1 MPAELLLLS
10 ALFSSGTNNGQQQP
24 EKAHTLLATL
34 IPETLVFYRKPI
46 PAPAPPPQTPS
57 ISPLVAS
64 ANASSEPGRSTNTP
78 LAIFGSVS
86 ATDIVGHIKGL
97 LVGDADG
104 SRIVLGPENIRFLGL
119 AEDADR
125 IKALGRWEIEVSP
138 GGTGLEPVRKVV
150 EILPASE
157 EEAEVP
163 HTS

>member
-64 ANASSEPGRSTNTP
+64 ANANSEPDRNTP

-97 LVGDADG
+97 LVGDAD
-104 SRIVLGPENIRFLGL
+104 
-119 AEDADR
+119 
-125 IKALGRWEIEVSP
+125 
-138 GGTGLEPVRKVV
+138 
-150 EILPASE
+150 
-157 EEAEVP
+157 
-163 HTS
+163 

>member
-1 MPAELLLLS
+1 M
-10 ALFSSGTNNGQQQP
+10 
-24 EKAHTLLATL
+24 AHTLLATL

-46 PAPAPPPQTPS
+46 PAPAPPPQAPS

-64 ANASSEPGRSTNTP
+64 ANAPTTHDRNTP

-97 LVGDADG
+97 LVEDADG
-104 SRIVLGPENIRFLGL
+104 SRIILGPENIRFLGL

-125 IKALGRWEIEVSP
+125 IKALGRWEVEVSP

-157 EEAEVP
+157 EESE
-163 HTS
+163 TSHAS